1 MPIPKGEP
9 INHQPFEEWLLND
22 KNLTPAETRELDL
35 HLRTCTNCTALS
47 ATGLA
52 LRSAPVASPAAG
64 FTLRFQQRLA
74 ARKIAERRHK
84 LWGMII
90 LLVSGLFLIGWFTA
104 PYLFAF
110 FSAPIEWM
118 MAAIGFFLFIVTS
131 LFALT
136 GVITVLLSM
145 AAAFI
150 SPYVWMVLVS
160 TLAGLGLLWIVSIW
174 RFSRTPRGVSA

>member
-1 MPIPKGEP
+1 M
-9 INHQPFEEWLLND
+9 NHQPFEEWLLND
-22 KNLTPAETRELDL
+22 KNLTPVETRELDL
-35 HLRTCTNCTALS
+35 HLRTCTPCTALS

-74 ARKIAERRHK
+74 ARKLAERRHK

-90 LLVSGLFLIGWFTA
+90 LLVSGLCLVGWFTA

-110 FSAPIEWM
+110 FSSPVEWV
-118 MAAIGFFLFIVTS
+118 MAAIGYFLFIVIS
-131 LFALT
+131 LQALT
-136 GVITVLLSM
+136 EVMTVLLRM
-145 AAAFI
+145 TAAFI

-160 TLAGLGLLWIVSIW
+160 TLAGLGLLWTISIW
-174 RFSRTPRGVSA
+174 RFSRKPQGVSA

>member
-1 MPIPKGEP
+1 M
-9 INHQPFEEWLLND
+9 NHQPFEEWLLND
-22 KNLTPAETRELDL
+22 KNLTPVETRELDL
-35 HLRTCTNCTALS
+35 HMRTCSHCTALS

-84 LWGMII
+84 LWGMVI
-90 LLVSGLFLIGWFTA
+90 LLVSVLCMVGWFTA

-110 FSAPIEWM
+110 FSSPVEWI
-118 MAAIGFFLFIVTS
+118 MAAIGFFLFIVIS
-131 LFALT
+131 LLALT
-136 GVITVLLSM
+136 EVMTVLINM

-160 TLAGLGLLWIVSIW
+160 TLAGIGLLWIVSIW
-174 RFSRTPRGVSA
+174 RFNRTPRGVSA